1 MAAGPAIPRERTEH
15 PELIGREADLAE
27 IGAFI
32 TAAAGAPSA
41 LVIVGDV
48 GIGRTAVWRHA
59 VRSASVTHRVLSC
72 RPARG
77 EAPLAYAALDD
88 LFVGVLE
95 DILPALP
102 EARRWALRA
111 ALHGWHAGPGV
122 AGQQPRVPAGG
133 PGCPAGPGRAGRPQP
148 EPEPRMLA
156 RAVLDGLR
164 LLARDAPVLVAVDDV
179 QWLDRPSAAAL
190 EFCIRRLEQAA
201 VSILLTLRSENP
213 VFPLGLEQALSP
225 GSLACAQLG
234 GLSPAAIGAILR
246 ARLGVTF
253 PRSTLRR
260 LYEACG
266 GNPLYALESGR
277 ALLERGRACVAGEP
291 IPIPAGISDL
301 VRHRLRGLS
310 PDALRVGRLIA
321 ASPDPREHVI
331 RAAHGGKDSWAAM
344 DQVIDDG
351 LIRRDSDALRFTH
364 PLLGPVLYAEMTM
377 SERRDMHRRLAASAV
392 DVEERAWHKALGASG
407 AAEEIAALLD
417 TAARRAAARGAPEA
431 AASLAEQAMRMTP
444 PWPSQAGHTRTL
456 RAADYHFRA
465 GELGRSREL
474 VESAF
479 TGCPAGAQQAALL
492 IRQATI
498 CYHQSGWA
506 QAERLF
512 RRAAR
517 EAAGDPAL
525 RAHAETELARARLAA
540 GDLPGAARW
549 AVAALRS
556 AEQARRPCL
565 LAHSLACLAVL
576 EFLHAGQVR
585 ADLLDRAEV
594 LDAGEDDEP
603 AGYLALSGP
612 AFVKGA
618 ILKWSDHLDRA
629 RQCFAGCYRRAM
641 DRGGDASL
649 PSLLAH
655 LSELECWAG
664 NWVAAVGHAREG
676 CTVASDSHQHAMRAA
691 PLYALALVRA
701 HQGAVDEARDLATE
715 ALTLC
720 ERTGD
725 VLLRSGVVAVLGFI
739 AVSLDDYP
747 AAHTHLH
754 LLASRPGPDHPGMV
768 RFLPDEI
775 EALAA
780 LGETG
785 PAQAHAA
792 WLHAR
797 GSALD
802 LPWALAAA
810 ARCRAHLAGMA
821 GDHEAARA
829 ACAAALA
836 AHERL
841 PMPFEL
847 GRTLLIKGITERRA
861 RRKSAA
867 AESLGQALATF
878 ERLGATLWVAKARR
892 ELATI
897 APRPLASG
905 LTQAQHRVA
914 ALIVQGQTNREIAAA
929 MFITVNTVQTHVR
942 HIFQKLGV
950 RSRTELV
957 ALLLATPVHTGAFP
971 LPGNRD
977 GALVNHAAPRST

>member
-1 MAAGPAIPRERTEH
+1 MAAGLAIPRGQIED
-15 PELIGREADLAE
+15 PGLIGREAEVGE

-32 TAAAGAPSA
+32 AATSGAPAA
-41 LVIVGDV
+41 LVIAGDV
-48 GIGRTAVWRHA
+48 GIGKTAVWRHV
-59 VRSASVTHRVLSC
+59 VRSASRSHRVLSC
-72 RPARG
+72 RPARA
-77 EAPLAYAALDD
+77 EAPLAFSALDD
-88 LFVGVLE
+88 LFGGVLDE
-95 DILPALP
+95 IIPALP
-102 EARRWALRA
+102 EARRWALQA
-111 ALHGWHAGPGV
+111 ALHGGPGTRDG
-122 AGQQPRVPAGG
+122 AGDPGTGG
-133 PGCPAGPGRAGRPQP
+133 QPGRAGPP
-148 EPEPRMLA
+148 WPEPRLLA

-164 LLARDAPVLVAVDDV
+164 ILARDTPVLLAVDDA
-179 QWLDRPSAAAL
+179 QWLDHPSAAAL

-201 VSILLTLRSENP
+201 VSILLTLRGEDP

-234 GLSPAAIGAILR
+234 GVSAGSIGAILH

-260 LYEACG
+260 LYDTCG

-310 PDALRVGRLIA
+310 PDALRVGRLVA
-321 ASPDPREHVI
+321 ASGDPREQVI
-331 RAAHGGKDSWAAM
+331 RAAHGNQDSGAAM

-377 SERRDMHRRLAASAV
+377 SERRDVHRRLAASAV
-392 DVEERAWHKALGASG
+392 DVEEHAWHVALGASG
-407 AAEEIAALLD
+407 PAEEIAALLD
-417 TAARRAAARGAPEA
+417 RAARHAAGRGAPEA
-431 AASLAEQAMRMTP
+431 AAVLAEQALRMTP
-444 PWPSQAGHTRTL
+444 AWPPRGGPARTL

-474 VESAF
+474 VESALA
-479 TGCPAGAQQAALL
+479 GCPESPHRAALL

-498 CYHQSGWA
+498 CYRQSGWGP
-506 QAERLF
+506 AERLF

-517 EAAGDPAL
+517 EAAGDAGL
-525 RAHAETELARARLAA
+525 RAHAECELAQARLAA
-540 GDLPGAARW
+540 GDLAGAARW
-549 AVAALRS
+549 AGEALRS
-556 AEQARRPCL
+556 AQQAGRP
-565 LAHSLACLAVL
+565 SLVAYARACQAAV
-576 EFLHAGQVR
+576 EFLRGGPVR
-585 ADLLDRAEV
+585 ADLPGQ
-594 LDAGEDDEP
+594 AGAPNGSGHDEP
-603 AGYLALSGP
+603 AEYLALSGP
-612 AFVKGA
+612 AVVKGA
-618 ILKWSDHLDRA
+618 LLKWSDRLDQA
-629 RQCFAGCYRRAM
+629 RHSFAGCYRRAM
-641 DRGGDASL
+641 DRGDDAAL
-649 PSLLAH
+649 PFLLAH

-664 NWVAAVGHAREG
+664 NWAAAAGYAREG
-676 CTVASDSHQHAMRAA
+676 CAVAGDSHQQAMRAA
-691 PLYALALVRA
+691 PLYALALALA
-701 HQGAVDEARDLATE
+701 HQGRADEGRDLATE

-720 ERTGD
+720 ERTGNVALRPA
-725 VLLRSGVVAVLGFI
+725 VLSVLGFI

-747 AAHTHLH
+747 AAHAHLRC
-754 LLASRPGPDHPGMV
+754 LATGQGGLAQPGV
-768 RFLPDEI
+768 VKFLPDEI

-785 PAQAHAA
+785 LARAHTAR
-792 WLHAR
+792 LQAR
-797 GSALD
+797 GTALG

-821 GDHEAARA
+821 GDHDDARS

-841 PMPFEL
+841 PMPFEF

-867 AESLGQALATF
+867 AESFGQALEIF
-878 ERLGATLWVAKARR
+878 ERLGAGLWAAKARR
-892 ELATI
+892 ELAAT
-897 APRPLASG
+897 APRPPAIG
-905 LTQAQHRVA
+905 LTQTQHRVA
-914 ALIVQGQTNREIAAA
+914 ALIAQGQTNREVAAA

-950 RSRTELV
+950 RSRTEL
-957 ALLLATPVHTGAFP
+957 AAMLLATPA
-971 LPGNRD
+971 
-977 GALVNHAAPRST
+977 RSD